1 MSISFLSDILYS
13 RIKKQQQEQGKLY
26 VIPLPH
32 GAYMLVREID
42 INQLCHHIKVPGG
55 VKSNWQKT
63 WILSWTL
70 KDQ

>member
-13 RIKKQQQEQGKLY
+13 RKKKQQQQQQGKLY

-55 VKSNWQKT
+55 VKSN
-63 WILSWTL
+63 
-70 KDQ
+70 